1 MFLNGIFPPI
11 TTPFYPDGRV
21 YLKKLEHNVDRY
33 SKTPVAGIAVLGST
47 GEAIMLSDDERRE
60 VLAVAREACAP
71 HKVLIAGTGAESAFE
86 TLRLTEFAAQLGY
99 DVALVRTPHFYRPQM
114 QPANQLTFYRTVA
127 DRSPIPILI
136 YSVPVFTNYDMPEE
150 LIVELAAHPNIIGIK
165 ESSGDVEKV
174 RRLAVATQQIKRAAT
189 VTEIFSAVT
198 PRMLQAA
205 KPEPAPNSGELIP
218 VGALAAVSSEGSGA
232 SLPPTRNQPST
243 LKTSASETPG
253 VALQTA
259 SAGVAASSSAG
270 IAIRGGFKTRQK
282 EVGFQILAG
291 TAQRLEPCL
300 QAGAV
305 GGVLAFSTPAPTAC
319 YEIYAAWKEGDT
331 ELAKLK
337 QERVGKAATR
347 VASQIGIPGVKHAL
361 DLNGYYGG
369 PPRLPLLPLTADL
382 KKEVEQLMS
391 DIRN

>member
-1 MFLNGIFPPI
+1 MLLHGIFPPI

-33 SKTPVAGIAVLGST
+33 SKTPATGIVVLGST

-86 TLRLTEFAAQLGY
+86 TLRLTEYAAELGY

-114 QPANQLTFYRTVA
+114 QPANLLTFYRTVA
-127 DRSPIPILI
+127 DRSPLPVLI

-150 LIVELAAHPNIIGIK
+150 LIIELASHPNIVGIK

-174 RRLAVATQQIKRAAT
+174 RRLAAATKHVKRTAT
-189 VTEIFSAVT
+189 VTETFAAVT
-198 PRMLQAA
+198 PRMLKATDAQ
-205 KPEPAPNSGELIP
+205 PGTNSNELIS
-218 VGALAAVSSEGSGA
+218 VGALSSTASSGA
-232 SLPPTRNQPST
+232 PLRRTGEGARSN
-243 LKTSASETPG
+243 
-253 VALQTA
+253 TA
-259 SAGVAASSSAG
+259 AANSPSSSAV
-270 IAIRGGFKTRQK
+270 AVVGGLKARQK

-291 TAQRLEPCL
+291 TAQRLQPCL
-300 QAGAV
+300 EAGAV
-305 GGVLAFSTPAPTAC
+305 GGVLAFSDPAPTAC
-319 YEIYAAWKEGDT
+319 YEIYAAWKEGDA

-337 QERVGKAATR
+337 QERVSKAATR
-347 VASQIGIPGVKHAL
+347 VASQLGIPGLKYAL

-369 PPRLPLLPLTADL
+369 PPRLPLLPLTGDL
-382 KKEVEQLMS
+382 KREVEELMS
-391 DIRN
+391 DLRN

>member
-1 MFLNGIFPPI
+1 MFLHGIFPPI
-11 TTPFYPDGRV
+11 TTPFYSDGRV

-60 VLAVAREACAP
+60 VLTAAREACAP

-86 TLRLTEFAAQLGY
+86 TLRLTEFAAELGY

-174 RRLAVATQQIKRAAT
+174 RRLAVATQHVKRAAT
-189 VTEIFSAVT
+189 VTEIFTAVT
-198 PRMLQAA
+198 PRMLKAA
-205 KPEPAPNSGELIP
+205 KPEPARKSGELIP
-218 VGALAAVSSEGSGA
+218 VGTLAAVTNEGSG
-232 SLPPTRNQPST
+232 
-243 LKTSASETPG
+243 TSIRPN
-253 VALQTA
+253 V
-259 SAGVAASSSAG
+259 VAASSSAG
-270 IAIRGGFKTRQK
+270 IAIQGGLKTRQK

-319 YEIYAAWKEGDT
+319 YEIYAAWKEGDG

-337 QERVGKAATR
+337 QERVAKAATR
-347 VASQIGIPGVKHAL
+347 VASQIGIPGVKYAL

-382 KKEVEQLMS
+382 KDEVAELMS